1 MATPRSSCL
10 RVLLDAV
17 VPLDPAEGLGLP
29 DALDLLDCLDVL
41 ESVVGALEDL
51 YGLAALLVRHAS
63 KAPEHRV
70 AEWRQHRRAHQA
82 MPTRATRT
90 AGRIERRVITMCGR
104 LPTGLQTPAQAES
117 SGRQNEVRRLHQAGV
132 VRRGQIWSASG
143 QRLA

>member
-82 MPTRATRT
+82 MPTRAT
-90 AGRIERRVITMCGR
+90 GRIERRVIFIAGDF
-104 LPTGLQTPAQAES
+104 LPAWKLSAQGKS
-117 SGRQNEVRRLHQAGV
+117 SGRQNGVRRLHQAG
-132 VRRGQIWSASG
+132 RGRYDLPAG
-143 QRLA
+143 NG